1 MFSRVSRELKDAD
14 RRYWRGIWGIFA
26 SSSAL
31 QTDSSRGGD
40 NFRDAD
46 EIAGRRRQDKEPFD
60 QAAPAVTGL
69 AQAADGLDPSERL
82 LDLLTLDR
90 ADAIAGMACC
100 APIDRRAS
108 IGIILRDM
116 RRAAAFAT
124 ARDKVGGIIVLVAAH
139 REAALAGGL
148 VIFERPH

>member
-1 MFSRVSRELKDAD
+1 MFASVSGEPKHAD

-26 SSSAL
+26 SSLAL

-69 AQAADGLDPSERL
+69 AQAADGLHPPKRL
-82 LDLLTLDR
+82 LDLLALDR
-90 ADAIAGMACC
+90 ADTIAGMARR

-116 RRAAAFAT
+116 VGRA
-124 ARDKVGGIIVLVAAH
+124 
-139 REAALAGGL
+139 
-148 VIFERPH
+148 

>member
-1 MFSRVSRELKDAD
+1 MCIRDS
-14 RRYWRGIWGIFA
+14 
-26 SSSAL
+26 
-31 QTDSSRGGD
+31 SSRGGD

-69 AQAADGLDPSERL
+69 AQAAYGLDPSERL

-90 ADAIAGMACC
+90 ADAIAGMACR

-124 ARDKVGGIIVLVAAH
+124 AGDEVGGIVVLVAPH
-139 REAALAGGL
+139 RAAGLGIVRDHVERRAALGRAVRLGQSRIDDAVSYTHL
-148 VIFERPH
+148 TLP

>member
-1 MFSRVSRELKDAD
+1 MKSMPTEVPPDEFHVQALFFLILNMASRLLKKFNARSILLMFSRVSRELKDAD

-69 AQAADGLDPSERL
+69 AQAADGLDPSEP
-82 LDLLTLDR
+82 
-90 ADAIAGMACC
+90 
-100 APIDRRAS
+100 APRSAY
-108 IGIILRDM
+108 
-116 RRAAAFAT
+116 A
-124 ARDKVGGIIVLVAAH
+124 
-139 REAALAGGL
+139 
-148 VIFERPH
+148 